1 MIRINLLPQQS
12 RSRVSNAV
20 KQMTL
25 ISVLVFLALIAVL
38 GANFWLGGKV
48 SGLEDKKASLEQEH
62 KRLEI
67 RVSKVKDLQKEVD
80 ALQDKIAVIR
90 DIRKRQGL
98 PVIYI
103 NQIVSALPTSK
114 IWFESFNLD
123 SNGHISVS
131 GVALDNQSFAGYV
144 RDLRQASH
152 IREVI
157 TQQTSRQQVQ
167 GYDLVGFQCRIVAAS
182 PPPDKEGES

>member
-12 RSRVSNAV
+12 RSKVSNAV

-25 ISVLVFLALIAVL
+25 ISVVVVLALVGVL

-48 SGLEDKKASLEQEH
+48 SGLEDKKASLKREH

-80 ALQDKIAVIR
+80 ALRDKIAVIR

-103 NQIVSALPTSK
+103 NQIVRALPTSK
-114 IWFESFNLD
+114 IWFESFNLE
-123 SNGHISVS
+123 SNGRISIS
-131 GVALDNQSFAGYV
+131 GVAMDNQSFAGYV

-157 TQQTSRQQVQ
+157 TQQTSRKVVR
-167 GYDLVGFQCRIVAAS
+167 GYDLVGFQCRIVAA
-182 PPPDKEGES
+182 PPTPDKKGES